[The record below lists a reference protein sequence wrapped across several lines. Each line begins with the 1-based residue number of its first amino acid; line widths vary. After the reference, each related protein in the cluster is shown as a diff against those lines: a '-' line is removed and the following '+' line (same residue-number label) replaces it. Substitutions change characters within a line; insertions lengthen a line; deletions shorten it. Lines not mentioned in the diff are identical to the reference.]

1 MRLSSRTFHLTWRVN
16 INQDRKLISSIT
28 TSSLNS
34 FSRHSIMAAAGVDKQ
49 QQQQGG
55 ASLSGLLLY
64 LLFVGGRAMVAAI
77 LPIMMSFLGFH
88 CSLPLIDLL

>member
-1 MRLSSRTFHLTWRVN
+1 
-16 INQDRKLISSIT
+16 
-28 TSSLNS
+28 
-34 FSRHSIMAAAGVDKQ
+34 MAAAGVDKQQ